1 MIILIPYF
9 QLFII
14 SFLAATILP
23 LSSELVLSTMLLTDS
38 FDKYLL
44 LVVASFGN
52 ILGSSVN
59 WYLGKKILIFKE
71 KKWFPAN
78 ERQIAKGEI
87 YFKKYGIWSLLL
99 AWVPIIGDPLTV
111 VAGIL
116 RVKFFTFLLL
126 VSVVVIVGSIIW
138 QQKIIQSQY
147 SKYAVLFLLA
157 GAIGNFIDRFVLGY
171 VIDFI
176 NIHILPVFNFA
187 DIFINIAVGLFIVEM
202 VIYERKKD
210 SLQ

>member
-9 QLFII
+9 QLLII

-59 WYLGKKILIFKE
+59 WYLGKKILIFKD

-99 AWVPIIGDPLTV
+99 AWVPIIGDPLTI

-116 RVKFFTFLLL
+116 RVKFFTFLIL
-126 VSVVVIVGSIIW
+126 ISIS
-138 QQKIIQSQY
+138 KISRYI
-147 SKYAVLFLLA
+147 FL
-157 GAIGNFIDRFVLGY
+157 
-171 VIDFI
+171 
-176 NIHILPVFNFA
+176 
-187 DIFINIAVGLFIVEM
+187 IFIIF
-202 VIYERKKD
+202 K
-210 SLQ
+210 

>member
-1 MIILIPYF
+1 MIILISYF

-59 WYLGKKILIFKE
+59 WYLGKKILIFKD
-71 KKWFPAN
+71 KKWFPAS
-78 ERQIAKGEI
+78 EKQIVKSEI

-99 AWVPIIGDPLTV
+99 AWVPIIGDPLTI

-126 VSVVVIVGSIIW
+126 VSIS
-138 QQKIIQSQY
+138 KISRYI
-147 SKYAVLFLLA
+147 FL
-157 GAIGNFIDRFVLGY
+157 
-171 VIDFI
+171 
-176 NIHILPVFNFA
+176 
-187 DIFINIAVGLFIVEM
+187 IFIIF
-202 VIYERKKD
+202 K
-210 SLQ
+210 

>member
-1 MIILIPYF
+1 MIILISYF

-59 WYLGKKILIFKE
+59 WYLGKKILIFKD

-99 AWVPIIGDPLTV
+99 AWLPIIGDPLTI

-126 VSVVVIVGSIIW
+126 VSIS
-138 QQKIIQSQY
+138 KISRYI
-147 SKYAVLFLLA
+147 FL
-157 GAIGNFIDRFVLGY
+157 
-171 VIDFI
+171 
-176 NIHILPVFNFA
+176 
-187 DIFINIAVGLFIVEM
+187 IFIIF
-202 VIYERKKD
+202 K
-210 SLQ
+210 

>member
-1 MIILIPYF
+1 MIILISYF

-23 LSSELVLSTMLLTDS
+23 LSSELVLSTMLLTGS

-59 WYLGKKILIFKE
+59 WYLGKKILIFKD

-99 AWVPIIGDPLTV
+99 AWVPIIGDPLTI

-116 RVKFFTFLLL
+116 RVKFFTFLIL
-126 VSVVVIVGSIIW
+126 ISIS
-138 QQKIIQSQY
+138 KISRYI
-147 SKYAVLFLLA
+147 FL
-157 GAIGNFIDRFVLGY
+157 
-171 VIDFI
+171 
-176 NIHILPVFNFA
+176 
-187 DIFINIAVGLFIVEM
+187 IFIIF
-202 VIYERKKD
+202 K
-210 SLQ
+210 